1 MSAGLEIYK
10 RLPVWAQ
17 HSAVSVYGA
26 YWHWLR
32 FGPGY
37 AGHVRA
43 YEQRESLR
51 REQWGEWQ
59 RRRLVQL
66 LGSAA
71 KHIPYYRD
79 NWSASTV
86 RAAEA
91 GAIRDVPL
99 LEKEPIR
106 AHPEAF
112 LRDDTKPRPTF
123 SFHTSGSTGTPIRTI
138 WTVQEIRNSLALR
151 EVRSNRIAG
160 VSFRMPRATFS
171 GRMSE
176 PNPESK
182 GPFYRFNAVER
193 QVYFSPFH
201 LRPDT
206 ARCYVDALRK
216 HHVQWMT
223 GYAVSYYLL
232 ARLIVEQNIEVPKI
246 QAVITT
252 SEKLTLEMRKVIE
265 TAFHTKVYE
274 EYSTV
279 ESSLFASQCGH
290 GRLHVSPD
298 VGVVEI
304 LRPDGSPCDP
314 GEAGEVVATSFV
326 RDYQI
331 FVRYRLGDTAAWDNC
346 SCECKS
352 SMPILKEVF
361 GRTEDVVVGP
371 DGRQMVRFHGIFV
384 DQPHIREG
392 QIIQEKLDLIRV
404 KIVAAPGFDDTDVR
418 DVVHRVQTRLGP
430 TVRVEVE
437 QVVSIPRTSRGKF
450 QAVVSLLKDK
460 RVQVE
465 TGANA

>member
-1 MSAGLEIYK
+1 MSVGLEVYK

-17 HSAVSVYGA
+17 HGAVSVYGA

-37 AGHVRA
+37 AGHVRG

-51 REQWGEWQ
+51 PEQWIDWQ
-59 RRRLVQL
+59 HRRLIEL
-66 LGSAA
+66 LTSAA
-71 KHIPYYRD
+71 QNIPYYR
-79 NWSASTV
+79 NSWNASAI
-86 RAAEA
+86 RAAQA
-91 GAIRDVPL
+91 GEIRDLPL

-112 LRDDTKPRPTF
+112 LRDDIMPRPTF
-123 SFHTSGSTGTPIRTI
+123 AFHTSGSTGTPIRTI
-138 WTVQEIRNSLALR
+138 WTLSEIRNSMALR

-176 PNPESK
+176 PDPESK

-206 ARCYVDALRK
+206 AHRYVDALRK
-216 HHVQWMT
+216 HNIQWMT

-232 ARLIVEQNIEVPKI
+232 ARLILEQGIEAPKI

-252 SEKLTLEMRKVIE
+252 SEKLTHEMRRVIE
-265 TAFHTKVYE
+265 AAFHTRVYE

-279 ESSLFASQCGH
+279 ESSLFAGECRA

-304 LRPDGSPCDP
+304 LRSDGSACQP

-326 RDYQI
+326 RNYQI
-331 FVRYRLGDTAAWDNC
+331 FVRYRLGDTAAWDEDRC
-346 SCECKS
+346 TCGS
-352 SMPILKEVF
+352 SMPVLKEVL
-361 GRTEDVVVGP
+361 GRTEDVVIGP

-384 DQPHIREG
+384 DQPHVREG
-392 QIIQEKLDLIRV
+392 QIIQEELDLITV
-404 KIVAAPGFDDTDVR
+404 KIVAAAGFDETDVQ
-418 DVVHRVQTRLGP
+418 DVIHRVQNRLGP
-430 TVRVEVE
+430 SVRVNVE
-437 QVVSIPRTSRGKF
+437 QVESIPRTARGKF
-450 QAVVSLLKDK
+450 QAVVSRLKDK
-460 RVQVE
+460 RVPLE
-465 TGANA
+465 TEANA